1 MKKLIYSKIVFAI
14 MIVKLVSYLPDGERI
29 VAIAAK
35 MSRSRKGWEY
45 HEKDM
50 SDKEIEEWIRDSIL
64 HGYWSVLEHSV
75 YTFSIEGISRVAS
88 HQLVRH
94 RIASYTQMSHRF
106 AKPIDEYYKPVTP
119 PSIKKRNIDI
129 NKAYKEAYDNYYRL
143 LENGIPEEDARY
155 VLPNGVNTNIV
166 VTMNARELYNFF
178 SLRLCSRA
186 QWEIRAIA
194 WKMLEEVKKV
204 HPRLFRYAGPN
215 CIIHENFVSNEP
227 KTLEDVFKN
236 YNIEF
241 VSQRCI
247 EGVPKE
253 GIIKCILNSRT
264 ILETIS

>member
-1 MKKLIYSKIVFAI
+1 
-14 MIVKLVSYLPDGERI
+14 MIVRLVSYSPDGEKV

-35 MSRSRKGWEY
+35 MSRSRKGWDY
-45 HEKDM
+45 HEKEMTDE
-50 SDKEIEEWIRDSIL
+50 EIETWIRDAIL

-106 AKPIDEYYKPVTP
+106 ARPIDEYYKPIIPT
-119 PSIKKRNIDI
+119 SIKKRDVHELV
-129 NKAYKEAYDNYYRL
+129 NKAYNNAYEIYYEL
-143 LENGIPEEDARY
+143 LKSGIPEEDARY
-155 VLPNGVNTNIV
+155 VLPNAVNTNIV

-194 WKMLEEVKKV
+194 WRMLEEVKKV

-215 CIIHENFVSNEP
+215 CIIHENFIRNEYI
-227 KTLEDVFKN
+227 TLDDVLKN
-236 YNIEF
+236 HNIEF
-241 VSQRCI
+241 ISQRCI
-247 EGVPKE
+247 EGVNRD
-253 GIIKCILNSRT
+253 GIIKCVVNSRS
-264 ILETIS
+264 IIDSI

>member
-1 MKKLIYSKIVFAI
+1 
-14 MIVKLVSYLPDGERI
+14 MIVRLVSYSPDGEKV

-35 MSRSRKGWEY
+35 MSRSRKGWDY
-45 HEKDM
+45 HEKEMTDE
-50 SDKEIEEWIRDSIL
+50 EIEIWIRDAIL

-106 AKPIDEYYKPVTP
+106 ARPIDEYYKPIIPISV
-119 PSIKKRNIDI
+119 KKRDVHELV
-129 NKAYKEAYDNYYRL
+129 NKAYNNAYEIYYEL
-143 LENGIPEEDARY
+143 LKSGIPEEDARY
-155 VLPNGVNTNIV
+155 VLPNAVNTNIV

-194 WKMLEEVKKV
+194 WRMLEEVKKV

-215 CIIHENFVSNEP
+215 CIIHENFIRNEYI
-227 KTLEDVFKN
+227 TLDDVLKN
-236 YNIEF
+236 HNIEF
-241 VSQRCI
+241 ISQRCI
-247 EGVPKE
+247 EGVNRD
-253 GIIKCILNSRT
+253 GIIKCIVNSRS
-264 ILETIS
+264 IIDSR